1 VQFGANGEHEPASVE
16 LLQWSIARST
26 DRVSVVL
33 EGEVDLSTAD
43 ALSNL
48 LAEVL
53 AERPSKVV
61 VDIAAV
67 SFMDSTGI
75 KCFLVAQAA
84 AAITGSCELVV
95 RRPTPAVRRIFT
107 ICDVAETLLEDLAG
121 DASVAR

>member
-1 VQFGANGEHEPASVE
+1 MG
-16 LLQWSIARST
+16 RSAEE
-26 DRVSVVL
+26 VIIVL
-33 EGEVDLSTAD
+33 EGEIDHSSAD

-53 AERPSKVV
+53 KERPPKVV

-67 SFMDSTGI
+67 WFMDSTGI

-84 AAITGSCELVV
+84 AAITGSCKLVV
-95 RRPTPAVRRIFT
+95 RHPTPAIMRIFT
-107 ICDVAETLLEDLAG
+107 ICDVTETLLEDLSG

>member
-1 VQFGANGEHEPASVE
+1 MQTPENEWHQSASVE
-16 LLQWSIARST
+16 YLQWTIDRSAEEFII
-26 DRVSVVL
+26 VL
-33 EGEVDLSTAD
+33 EGEIDVASAD

-53 AERPSKVV
+53 KERPPKVV

-75 KCFLVAQAA
+75 KCLLVAQAA

-95 RRPTPAVRRIFT
+95 RRPSPAVMRIFT
-107 ICDVAETLLEDLAG
+107 ICDVTETLLDDVAG
-121 DASVAR
+121 

>member
-1 VQFGANGEHEPASVE
+1 MRHPDDDRYQPASVE
-16 LLQWSIARST
+16 HLQWSLGRSAEE
-26 DRVSVVL
+26 VVIVL
-33 EGEVDLSTAD
+33 EGVIDVSSAD

-53 AERPSKVV
+53 KGRPPKVV
-61 VDIAAV
+61 VDVAAV

-84 AAITGSCELVV
+84 AVMTGSCELVV
-95 RRPTPAVRRIFT
+95 RRPTPAIMRIFT
-107 ICDVAETLLEDLAG
+107 ICDVAETLLEALAG